1 MSSLRAY
8 ERINEIRI
16 ADLMFTKPET
26 STLYKTLLGP
36 KLDDKLIDKL
46 LKKTEGWV
54 VGLILT
60 IHIIKSSKD
69 LKSILEKVSG
79 GSYMISEYLISE
91 VLDRQKVEMQNLLLK
106 TSVLDKFCSDLLDSL
121 NETDLL
127 PGSDK
132 IDGQEFIDSLKRS
145 NLFIISLDDENR
157 WFRYHHL
164 FRETI
169 KNELKKQKT
178 EAEISQIHEH
188 VSKWFERNN
197 YIQQSIYH
205 EIAGGNIIEAGNIIS
220 RHRVAEFDNDNWY
233 VVQRWIHMI
242 PKNIRHKSPHLLLSE
257 AWCAYEN
264 FQLEKIP
271 PYLDHIKSLLN
282 DNDDNQTLWGEWYLF
297 NGLISYWFGNAE
309 IALPHLQKA
318 IKLLSETQMLF
329 MGMAHLHI
337 GLARAVTGQN
347 ELAIKELNNLLSNG
361 KEDILYNTRL
371 VAGLF
376 YINYFAGN
384 IKFSRREAQR
394 LQNISERHNLYY
406 TNAMGVCME
415 AISCFNSYA
424 LQDALHLFEIAEQNR
439 YILHKGTALDAIA
452 GKIITHQLLQ
462 QPNEANKSLGLLESF
477 EKEIDSSALLSI
489 SKSCNA
495 RLALLR
501 GDLKSALSWET
512 TLNEKLTYAG
522 LFVWIE
528 IPMLTQVRVLI
539 SKGTAESLVRA
550 EYLLKEFILKSRHFH
565 LTNQIIEALGLK
577 SMLYEKQG
585 DSKEAL
591 KILNEVLEL
600 SAPKLWIR
608 PFIELGN
615 PMAELLKKITEHSKF
630 SEFINVILRF
640 FDLRKEVIHSSADTS
655 DPGKE
660 ADSITEREIEI
671 LNLIAQGFRNNEI
684 ADKLFLSAKTIKGYN
699 YKIYKK
705 LNVNS
710 RIQAIERAK
719 ILKIIK

>member
-1 MSSLRAY
+1 MIEVRMEDLAFTLQEIPVLY
-8 ERINEIRI
+8 KNMIGIGINEEIS
-16 ADLMFTKPET
+16 E
-26 STLYKTLLGP
+26 
-36 KLDDKLIDKL
+36 KL
-46 LKKTEGWV
+46 LNRTEGWIT
-54 VGLILT
+54 GLRLT
-60 IHIIKSSKD
+60 AHSVKTTEQ
-69 LKSILEKVSG
+69 LESILKKMKGDNRFVT
-79 GSYMISEYLISE
+79 EYLVEE
-91 VLDRQKVEMQNLLLK
+91 VLTRQPEKYQKYLMK
-106 TSVLDKFCSDLLDSL
+106 TSLLDRFCVDLVEHININGTEKEESGAEG
-121 NETDLL
+121 ET
-127 PGSDK
+127 
-132 IDGQEFIDSLKRS
+132 FIEWLEST
-145 NLFIISLDDENR
+145 NLFVIPLDDEHT
-157 WFRYHHL
+157 WFRYHHEFQRL
-164 FRETI
+164 LQRL
-169 KNELKKQKT
+169 LKKK
-178 EAEISQIHEH
+178 ISPEQIKGIHKRASE
-188 VSKWFERNN
+188 WFERNN

-271 PYLDHIKSLLN
+271 PYLDQINSLLN
-282 DNDDNQTLWGEWYLF
+282 NNDDNQTLWGEWYLF
-297 NGLISYWFGNAE
+297 NGLFSYWSGNPE